1 MGLALGTASSHHP
14 YPGLS
19 FRPCCHQSGSD
30 HVRASPRGRGLAL
43 VAQVL
48 HELPVD
54 VDVGMDMEELA
65 EQGTLS
71 SGVARIEFSDL
82 GIEQILEEQ

>member
-1 MGLALGTASSHHP
+1 M
-14 YPGLS
+14 
-19 FRPCCHQSGSD
+19 
-30 HVRASPRGRGLAL
+30 
-43 VAQVL
+43 L